1 MKRQNESKPL
11 KTNRRNTLGLDQAV
25 YRELLNKLEHQHHSG
40 GSGLKAPNRTHTR
53 LQYHEPYLDL
63 EFQTIEG
70 HNRSITVAARNISRG
85 GLSVLHSSF
94 TYTGTR
100 IRTKL
105 NRIDGKPHHAT
116 GTVVRCNHRGG
127 VVHEIGIRFDT
138 PIIVQ
143 EFIRPDIMQCVR
155 THERVRTRDLNGSA
169 LIIGNDPTIIPFLRE
184 YLLQTNV
191 KYSFSED
198 ATASQNQNPEGFDMI
213 LSCLDAGD
221 TTGAELAQNL
231 RKQGY
236 KRPIVLI
243 GPCNDDVTKNKIRL
257 STADAFIPTPIDEND
272 LLCTL
277 GEYMLT
283 SWDEDILQAVRT
295 QYVTQTGDA
304 LYTQLSKLAVML
316 DKHIRTADAL
326 QVFGTCNKILS
337 LAPLV
342 GLSSLEKNAKEVANA
357 VAESGDIN
365 EHLQTLH
372 EIKAMCV
379 TRPKA
384 A

>member
-11 KTNRRNTLGLDQAV
+11 KSTRRNTLGLDQAV
-25 YRELLNKLEHQHHSG
+25 YKELLNKLEHQHHASG
-40 GSGLKAPNRTHTR
+40 DIKKPNRLHTR
-53 LQYHEPYLDL
+53 LQYHQPYLDL
-63 EFQTIEG
+63 EFQTLEG

-100 IRTKL
+100 IKTML
-105 NRIDGKPHHAT
+105 SRIDGKPHCAT

-155 THERVRTRDLNGSA
+155 THERVRTRDLKGSA
-169 LIIGNDPTIIPFLRE
+169 LIIGSDPTIIPFLRE
-184 YLLQTNV
+184 YLLQTNI
-191 KYSFSED
+191 KYSFAED
-198 ATASQNQNPEGFDMI
+198 ATASENQDPAAFDMI
-213 LSCLDAGD
+213 LCCMDAGD
-221 TTGAELAQNL
+221 ITGPELTQNL

-236 KRPIVLI
+236 ARPIVLV
-243 GPCNDDVTKNKIRL
+243 GPCTDEVTKNQIRL
-257 STADAFIPTPIDEND
+257 STADAFVPTPIEEND

-283 SWDEDILQAVRT
+283 TWDEDILRAVRD
-295 QYVTQTGDA
+295 QYVSQTGDA
-304 LYTQLSKLAVML
+304 LHTQLAKLAVML
-316 DKHIRTADAL
+316 DQHIRTADAL
-326 QVFGTCNKILS
+326 QVFGTCNKIRS

-342 GLSSLEKNAKEVANA
+342 GHTTLQQNAQMVADS
-357 VAESGDIN
+357 VAESGDIK
-365 EHLQTLH
+365 EHIQMLH